1 MTSRYTPY
9 GAFQPKPNLERC
21 PAAVHEQGRGV
32 GFYQCSRKRGKH
44 PEGWCST
51 HDPENE
57 KKRREE
63 STKRYYEQQE
73 KDKQKRIM
81 WGLADATVE
90 QLEAE
95 LKRRKK

>member
-1 MTSRYTPY
+1 M
-9 GAFQPKPNLERC
+9 AFKYEPNKWQGSVNNDRC

-32 GFYQCSRKRGKH
+32 GFHQCSRNRGKH

-57 KKRREE
+57 KKRKER
-63 STKRYYEQQE
+63 SYQLY
-73 KDKQKRIM
+73 KQKLEDDDRRRIE
-81 WGLADATVE
+81 WALATATVE